1 MWSKL
6 IVDKKATLEQS
17 VIFEIDH
24 FVVRISPLCLH
35 MTELLGQEWY
45 TDIGLDGGGGGG
57 GGGGGIT
64 SSSTTSY

>member
-45 TDIGLDGGGGGG
+45 TDIGLDGGGGASPQVLLLV
-57 GGGGGIT
+57 IDPVL
-64 SSSTTSY
+64 